1 MNDDVL
7 ATLAELLSEHTLSL
21 LDQPRRLEGMLRDL
35 HPDAPRAVSVLVEA
49 CARGVGERLQAEP
62 RAQQQ
67 PLVAMLTE
75 GSGLALRPAT
85 WAVDGWRALL
95 GGTDPT
101 QDGDQGGHD
110 SLIANRPGTLE
121 DVLAGTME
129 RR

>member
-1 MNDDVL
+1 MNNDVL
-7 ATLAELLSEHTLSL
+7 TTLAELLSQHTLAL
-21 LDQPRRLEGMLRDL
+21 LEQPRRLEGMLRDL
-35 HPDAPRAVSVLVEA
+35 HPDEPLAVSVLVEA
-49 CARGVGERLQAEP
+49 SARGVVERLRDDP

-85 WAVDGWRALL
+85 WAVDGWRTLL
-95 GGTDPT
+95 GGADTSK
-101 QDGDQGGHD
+101 DGDHGGHD
-110 SLIANRPGTLE
+110 SLIAHRPGTLE

>member
-7 ATLAELLSEHTLSL
+7 TTTATLLSEHTLAL
-21 LDQPRRLEGMLRDL
+21 LDQPRRLEAMLRDL
-35 HPDAPRAVSVLVEA
+35 HPDAPRSVSVLVEA
-49 CARGVGERLQAEP
+49 CARGVVERLRAEP

-85 WAVDGWRALL
+85 WAVNGWRTLL
-95 GGTDPT
+95 GGTGPT
-101 QDGDQGGHD
+101 QDGDPGEHD

-121 DVLAGTME
+121 EVLAGTME